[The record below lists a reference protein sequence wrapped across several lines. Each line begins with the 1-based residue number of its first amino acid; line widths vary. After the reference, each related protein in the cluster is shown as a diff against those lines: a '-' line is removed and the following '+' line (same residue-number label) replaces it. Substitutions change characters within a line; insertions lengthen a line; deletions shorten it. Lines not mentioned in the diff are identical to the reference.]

1 MKSKVRKYL
10 SSDKWYHATTLD
22 GFKKICDMGVKADY
36 NKGNELDFGFGF
48 YLTPQRDKAETF
60 IKNVLEYDNSEV
72 GDSITES
79 FGLPIKENKDKK
91 IPVVIE
97 FSFVPLEWFENASY
111 NYKILNAYDD
121 EFAEF
126 VFNNRVNNLS
136 EENQH
141 EFDLIF
147 GVMSDSLPTI
157 LIQKYKN
164 KELTKENVIE
174 GLKKSTAVKQLS
186 IHNQKICDI
195 IKINKAYYVESGEE
209 LDLNVKYNK

>member
-36 NKGNELDFGFGF
+36 NKGTELDFGCGF
-48 YLTPQRDKAETF
+48 YLTPQRDRAETF
-60 IKNVLEYDNSEV
+60 IKNVLAYDNSEV
-72 GDSITES
+72 GESITES
-79 FGLPIKENKDKK
+79 FGIPIKENQDKK

-97 FSFVPLEWFENASY
+97 FSFVPLAWFEEATY

-126 VFNNRVNNLS
+126 VFNNRVNNMS

-186 IHNQKICDI
+186 IHNQGICDI
-195 IKINKAYYVESGEE
+195 IKISKAYYVESGEE
-209 LDLNVKYNK
+209 LELNGKYNK

>member
-97 FSFVPLEWFENASY
+97 FSFVPLECFENTSY

>member
-1 MKSKVRKYL
+1 
-10 SSDKWYHATTLD
+10 
-22 GFKKICDMGVKADY
+22 MGVKADY

-60 IKNVLEYDNSEV
+60 IKNVLVYDNSEV
-72 GDSITES
+72 GESITES

-97 FSFVPLEWFENASY
+97 FSFVPLELFENASY

-186 IHNQKICDI
+186 IHNQEICDI

-209 LDLNVKYNK
+209 LDLNGKYNK

>member
-1 MKSKVRKYL
+1 MKSKVKRYL
-10 SSDKWYHATTLD
+10 SSDRWYHGTTLD
-22 GFKKICDMGVKADY
+22 GFKKICDMGVQADY
-36 NKGNELDFGFGF
+36 NKGTELDFGYGF
-48 YLTPQRDKAETF
+48 YLTPQRDRAESF
-60 IKNVLEYDNSEV
+60 IKNVLAYDNSEV
-72 GDSITES
+72 GESITES
-79 FGLPIKENKDKK
+79 FGFPIKANQDKK

-97 FSFVPLEWFENASY
+97 FEFIPLEWFEADNY
-111 NYKILNAYDD
+111 KYKILNAYDD

-126 VFNNRVNNLS
+126 VFNNRINNTG
-136 EENQH
+136 EINQH

-195 IKINKAYYVESGEE
+195 IRISKAYYVESGEE
-209 LDLNVKYNK
+209 LDLNGKYNK